1 MIPTFVISLS
11 DYEDRRRSI
20 ASHLNQLGIS
30 FEFWDAVDGRNGL
43 PTMYERQI
51 DRQAAKKAGRALS
64 DTEYACALSHITLY
78 RRIVADRIPYALIFE
93 DDALP
98 LPSLL
103 DFLAGKHWGGA
114 DIIQLWTR
122 RRTFVRRRGARKLFA
137 DHVSYLAAP
146 RMKSPSTVAYT
157 VSLSAART
165 IVDEALPVDKEADWP
180 SCVDDL
186 IKKRQFRCIYPP
198 LVCHQSVEGYCE
210 SSIVSASSSIGNKDK
225 RRFLGVYIPSFRKM
239 LQSYRR
245 APLKLLCKR
254 LP

>member
-103 DFLAGKHWGGA
+103 DFLAGKHWGG
-114 DIIQLWTR
+114 
-122 RRTFVRRRGARKLFA
+122 RT
-137 DHVSYLAAP
+137 
-146 RMKSPSTVAYT
+146 
-157 VSLSAART
+157 
-165 IVDEALPVDKEADWP
+165 
-180 SCVDDL
+180 
-186 IKKRQFRCIYPP
+186 
-198 LVCHQSVEGYCE
+198 
-210 SSIVSASSSIGNKDK
+210 
-225 RRFLGVYIPSFRKM
+225 
-239 LQSYRR
+239 
-245 APLKLLCKR
+245 
-254 LP
+254 